1 MLSISLGGLGVGGG
15 LPRWLV
21 LTLWGGEPKAAIA
34 RQLAQT
40 RVVTRR
46 GDRTASAR
54 QGLLAHA
61 PVIGWNVAAV
71 ARRATEIVVARETV
85 CAHERR
91 WRAHLKCDERVALR
105 SAVLLKAPCGEPDAR
120 ADDRRSRGSER
131 QELVAPTVVVTSN
144 LMPIFAL
151 ARASSTSSAACTRAT
166 NAASCA
172 AEGAAQGR
180 PPVSPRQH
188 GGDAA
193 RGRAIALGDDL
204 GRRRSCCNKR
214 TELRA
219 FGLHSTHF
227 FEIDCMKNSL

>member
-21 LTLWGGEPKAAIA
+21 LILWGGEPKAAIA

-61 PVIGWNVAAV
+61 PVIGWDVAAV

-131 QELVAPTVVVTSN
+131 QELVAPTVVVRSN
-144 LMPIFAL
+144 LMPVFAL
-151 ARASSTSSAACTRAT
+151 ARVSSTSSAACARAT

-172 AEGAAQGR
+172 AEGAAGA
-180 PPVSPRQH
+180 PP
-188 GGDAA
+188 GLAEA
-193 RGRAIALGDDL
+193 TW
-204 GRRRSCCNKR
+204 RRRR
-214 TELRA
+214 RRQLDAGAATPPEAGPLRWETTLGAAAAAATSA
-219 FGLHSTHF
+219 F
-227 FEIDCMKNSL
+227 NSIL